1 MIEFVSNVITFAFTE
16 LFVFLANYEF
26 ESRMSFNSID
36 IENTIRKRILIKKT
50 FDITKKMK
58 NIWEFIKEK
67 LINAQKSQKRHA
79 NKSGNFSSEYKVED
93 MIWLFIKNVKIER
106 SFRKLNHKMIES
118 YKIKK
123 ILRNVCQLN
132 LSSSMKIHDTF
143 HTSLLKSTSTNSL
156 ND

>member
-58 NIWEFIKEK
+58 NI
-67 LINAQKSQKRHA
+67 
-79 NKSGNFSSEYKVED
+79 
-93 MIWLFIKNVKIER
+93 
-106 SFRKLNHKMIES
+106 
-118 YKIKK
+118 
-123 ILRNVCQLN
+123 
-132 LSSSMKIHDTF
+132 
-143 HTSLLKSTSTNSL
+143 
-156 ND
+156 